1 MAVFPTDV
9 LFKIFDARYWQAMAL
24 PPLADRLG
32 KLLAFNNTDG
42 SLEVVSPPT
51 ATVVYVNSATPQDA
65 IVTSGVLVGDT
76 DLNLVAANDSGA
88 KPTLFAKTD
97 DTGFVWSVV
106 TPDGGRYPM
115 DVSRQCIRLVPLA
128 ALNIWVKQG

>member
-1 MAVFPTDV
+1 MAVFPTEV
-9 LFKIFDARYWQAMAL
+9 LFKIFDARYWPGAAL

-51 ATVVYVNSATPQDA
+51 AVVVYANSATPQDA
-65 IVTSGVLVGDT
+65 IVTSGVLSGDT
-76 DLNLVAANDSGA
+76 DLNLCAANDSSA
-88 KPTLFAKTD
+88 KPTVFAKID
-97 DTGFVWSVV
+97 DTGFIWSIVD
-106 TPDGGRYPM
+106 PNGGTFKV
-115 DVSRQCIRLVPLA
+115 DVQYQAIRLVPLA